1 MFRSRDT
8 LLRKGSGPNY
18 SFTIQKID
26 GEFVMFCR
34 LCVEGKKKNAFT
46 TSSKVYKA
54 DSLHKHLTIK
64 DHKNVVS
71 LNNSNQKKIPDLF
84 QRKKL
89 GHLHH
94 YNNHNNH
101 HYYN

>member
-1 MFRSRDT
+1 
-8 LLRKGSGPNY
+8 
-18 SFTIQKID
+18 
-26 GEFVMFCR
+26 MFCR

-71 LNNSNQKKIPDLF
+71 LNNSNQRKIPDLF
-84 QRKKL
+84 QRKKIGPPPSSL
-89 GHLHH
+89 QQPQQPQQSSSLQLVTIIILFVKGVIHINQHM
-94 YNNHNNH
+94 
-101 HYYN
+101 